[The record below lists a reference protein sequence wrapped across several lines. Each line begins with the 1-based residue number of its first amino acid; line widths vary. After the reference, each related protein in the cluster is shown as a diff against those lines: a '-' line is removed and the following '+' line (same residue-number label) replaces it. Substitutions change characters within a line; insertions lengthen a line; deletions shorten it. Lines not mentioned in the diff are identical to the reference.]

1 MACFVV
7 PAAEAILVTA
17 VAYSLKKKEMKLSAL
32 KIDGVQ
38 TPDFSEEPKKIKWSR
53 KLSWLAGLLW
63 GGVFLL
69 TFEHLW
75 HGEVVPFPP
84 FLTAMFSPEDT
95 HAMLFEMATV
105 GTAMSAA
112 VTAVWGA
119 VVAFADA
126 KVKLLRKAAANK

>member
-53 KLSWLAGLLW
+53 KLSWLAGLL
-63 GGVFLL
+63 
-69 TFEHLW
+69 
-75 HGEVVPFPP
+75 
-84 FLTAMFSPEDT
+84 
-95 HAMLFEMATV
+95 
-105 GTAMSAA
+105 
-112 VTAVWGA
+112 
-119 VVAFADA
+119 
-126 KVKLLRKAAANK
+126 

>member
-1 MACFVV
+1 VSIFDDG
-7 PAAEAILVTA
+7 T
-17 VAYSLKKKEMKLSAL
+17 EMKLSAL

-69 TFEHLW
+69 AFEHLW

>member
-1 MACFVV
+1 MACFAI
-7 PAAEAILVTA
+7 PAAEAIIVTA
-17 VAYSLKKKEMKLSAL
+17 VAYSLKKKEMKLAAPE
-32 KIDGVQ
+32 IDGIE
-38 TPDFSEEPKKIKWSR
+38 TPDFSTEPDKIKWSR
-53 KLSWLAGLLW
+53 KLSWLSGLLW

-69 TFEHLW
+69 VFEHLW
-75 HGEVVPFPP
+75 HGEIVAFPP
-84 FLTAMFSPEDT
+84 FLTAMLSPEDT
-95 HAMLFEMATV
+95 NAMLFEMATV